1 MDVSSNVINANK
13 YNKDKLEEEV
23 DANYCRLILG
33 NCKELFLITNVL
45 FPSDVHLVDL
55 NDRLDKA

>member
-1 MDVSSNVINANK
+1 MDVISNVWNANEY
-13 YNKDKLEEEV
+13 YNRDKLAEEV
-23 DANYCRLILG
+23 DDNYCRLV

-45 FPSDVHLVDL
+45 FPSDVHLIDL